1 MKSPE
6 PTAPAAATPPSAPLE
21 TEAPQAGLARS
32 ASMVGLATMSS
43 RVLGLV
49 RDSALAAIFGA
60 GNAMDAFHVAFRIP
74 NLLRDLFA
82 EGTMSA
88 AFVPTFTRRLTHD
101 GRESAWAL
109 GRQLISALVV
119 ITGILVITGIV
130 LAEPLTRLFA
140 RDFADVPG
148 KLELTVSLAR
158 VMLPFLTLVAVAA
171 ACMGMLNSLHRF
183 FAPALSPAMFNV
195 SIIASALLLVPLMP
209 RLGIQPI
216 MAIAFGVVVGG
227 VGQIGLQYWALHREG
242 FRYRPALDPSD
253 QGLRKILGLMGPG
266 TVAGAAVQVNL
277 LVNTMLAT
285 SQGTGAVT
293 WLTLAFRLMY
303 LPIGVLG
310 VSTATAALP
319 MLSRQAARDEHAAM
333 RSTVSQGLR
342 LMLVLMVPATVGL
355 IVLAEPIV
363 RVIFERGVFTSV
375 DTRATAL
382 ALACYAPGIIGYS
395 AVRLTVPTFYA
406 LGTSL
411 TPAYVS
417 VGSMALNIVLNLTL
431 VEVLGY
437 QGLAL
442 GTAIAALANAAMLL
456 ALLRPRLGGLDGAA
470 LGTCLAKIGI
480 AAGIMGLALRAADT
494 WVTTRWPDPSLATTV
509 LTLGSEI
516 ALGLVVLAG
525 MAGVLRIVEFTTA
538 LRQITR
544 RLRRA

>member
-1 MKSPE
+1 MKPPE
-6 PTAPAAATPPSAPLE
+6 PTAPAAAPLSPPPP
-21 TEAPQAGLARS
+21 TEASRAGLARS
-32 ASMVGLATMSS
+32 AGIVGLATMSS

-49 RDSALAAIFGA
+49 RDSALAFIFGA
-60 GNAMDAFHVAFRIP
+60 GNAMDAFYVAFRIP

-88 AFVPTFTRRLTHD
+88 AFVPTFTRRLTQQ
-101 GRESAWAL
+101 GREAAWAL

-119 ITGILVITGIV
+119 ITGALVLMGV
-130 LAEPLTRLFA
+130 LLAEPLTRLFA
-140 RDFADVPG
+140 QDFGEVPG

-171 ACMGMLNSLHRF
+171 ACMGMLNSVHKF
-183 FAPALSPAMFNV
+183 FIPALSPAMFNV
-195 SIIASALLLVPLMP
+195 SLIVCAFLLVPLMP
-209 RLGIQPI
+209 GLGLEPI
-216 MAIAFGVVVGG
+216 MAIAIGVVVGG
-227 VGQIGLQYWALHREG
+227 FGQIALQYWALHREG
-242 FRYRPALDPSD
+242 FRYRPALDPHD
-253 QGLRKILGLMGPG
+253 PGLRRILALMGPG

-277 LVNTMLAT
+277 LVNTALAT
-285 SQGTGAVT
+285 GEGTGAVT
-293 WLTLAFRLMY
+293 WLTFAFRLMY

-310 VSTATAALP
+310 VSIATAALP
-319 MLSRQAARDEHAAM
+319 VLSRQAARDEFAAM

-342 LMLVLMVPATVGL
+342 LMLVLMVPATIGL

-363 RVIFERGVFTSV
+363 RLIFERGEFTSL

-417 VGSMALNIVLNLTL
+417 VGSMVLNIVLNLTL
-431 VEVLGY
+431 VRVLGY

-470 LGTCLAKIGI
+470 LGTCLGKIGI
-480 AAGIMGLALRAADT
+480 ASGVMGFVVREADV
-494 WVTTRWPDPSLATTV
+494 WVTTRWPDPDFATLA
-509 LTLGSEI
+509 LTLSAEI
-516 ALGLVVLAG
+516 TLGIVVLSA
-525 MAGVLRIVEFTTA
+525 MAGLLRIVEFKTA
-538 LRQITR
+538 LLQITS
-544 RLRRA
+544 RLQR

>member
-1 MKSPE
+1 MKPPE
-6 PTAPAAATPPSAPLE
+6 PTAPAAAPPSPPHATDAPR
-21 TEAPQAGLARS
+21 AGLARS
-32 ASMVGLATMSS
+32 ASIVGLATMSS

-49 RDSALAAIFGA
+49 RDSALAFLFGA
-60 GNAMDAFHVAFRIP
+60 GNAMDAFYVAFRIP

-88 AFVPTFTRRLTHD
+88 AFVPTFTRRLTQE
-101 GRESAWAL
+101 GREAAWAL

-119 ITGILVITGIV
+119 ITGALVLTGIL
-130 LAEPLTRLFA
+130 LAEPLIRLFA
-140 RDFADVPG
+140 EDFGAVPG

-171 ACMGMLNSLHRF
+171 ACMGMLNSLHKF
-183 FAPALSPAMFNV
+183 FIPALSPAMFNV
-195 SIIASALLLVPLMP
+195 SLIVCAFLLVPLMP
-209 RLGIQPI
+209 GLGLEPI
-216 MAIAFGVVVGG
+216 MAIAIGVVVGG
-227 VGQIGLQYWALHREG
+227 LGQIALQYWALRREG
-242 FRYRPALDPSD
+242 FRYTPVLDPRD
-253 QGLRKILGLMGPG
+253 PGLRRILGLMGPG

-277 LVNTMLAT
+277 LVNTALAT
-285 SQGTGAVT
+285 GEGTGAVT
-293 WLTLAFRLMY
+293 WLTFAFRLMY

-310 VSTATAALP
+310 VSIATAALP
-319 MLSRQAARDEHAAM
+319 VLSRQAARNEFAEM

-342 LMLVLMVPATVGL
+342 LMLVLMVPATIGL

-363 RVIFERGVFTSV
+363 RLIFERGEFTAL

-417 VGSMALNIVLNLTL
+417 VGSMLLNIVLNLTL
-431 VEVLGY
+431 VRVLGY

-442 GTAIAALANAAMLL
+442 GTAIAALANATMLL

-470 LGTCLAKIGI
+470 LGTRLAKIGI
-480 AAGIMGLALRAADT
+480 AGGVMGIVVRAADV
-494 WVTTRWPDPSLATTV
+494 WVTTRWPDPGFATLA
-509 LTLGSEI
+509 LTLSAEI
-516 ALGLVVLAG
+516 ALGILVLSA
-525 MAGVLRIVEFTTA
+525 MAALLRIVEFQTA
-538 LRQITR
+538 LRQITK
-544 RLRRA
+544 RLQR

>member
-1 MKSPE
+1 MKPPE
-6 PTAPAAATPPSAPLE
+6 PTAPAAAPLSSPPA
-21 TEAPQAGLARS
+21 TEAPRAGLARS
-32 ASMVGLATMSS
+32 AGIVGLATMSS

-49 RDSALAAIFGA
+49 RDSALAFIFGA
-60 GNAMDAFHVAFRIP
+60 GNAMDAFYVAFRIP

-88 AFVPTFTRRLTHD
+88 AFVPTFTRRLTQQ
-101 GRESAWAL
+101 GREAAWAL

-119 ITGILVITGIV
+119 ITGALVLMGV
-130 LAEPLTRLFA
+130 LLAEPLTRLFA
-140 RDFADVPG
+140 QDFGEVPG

-171 ACMGMLNSLHRF
+171 ACMGMLNSVHKF
-183 FAPALSPAMFNV
+183 FIPALSPAMFNV
-195 SIIASALLLVPLMP
+195 SLIVCAFLLVPLMP
-209 RLGIQPI
+209 GLGLEPI
-216 MAIAFGVVVGG
+216 MAIAIGVVVGG
-227 VGQIGLQYWALHREG
+227 FGQIALQYWALHREG
-242 FRYRPALDPSD
+242 FRYRPALDPHD
-253 QGLRKILGLMGPG
+253 PGLRRILALMGPG

-277 LVNTMLAT
+277 LVNTALAT
-285 SQGTGAVT
+285 GEGTGAVT
-293 WLTLAFRLMY
+293 WLTFAFRLMY

-310 VSTATAALP
+310 VSIATAALP
-319 MLSRQAARDEHAAM
+319 VLSRQAARDEFAAM

-342 LMLVLMVPATVGL
+342 LMLVLMVPATIGL

-363 RVIFERGVFTSV
+363 RLIFERGEFTSL

-417 VGSMALNIVLNLTL
+417 VGSMVLNIVLNLTL
-431 VEVLGY
+431 VRVLGY

-470 LGTCLAKIGI
+470 LGTCLGKIGI
-480 AAGIMGLALRAADT
+480 ASGVMGFVVREADV
-494 WVTTRWPDPSLATTV
+494 WVTTRWPDPDFATLA
-509 LTLGSEI
+509 LTLSAEI
-516 ALGLVVLAG
+516 TLGIVVLSA
-525 MAGVLRIVEFTTA
+525 MAGLLRIVEFKTA
-538 LRQITR
+538 LLQITS
-544 RLRRA
+544 RLQR